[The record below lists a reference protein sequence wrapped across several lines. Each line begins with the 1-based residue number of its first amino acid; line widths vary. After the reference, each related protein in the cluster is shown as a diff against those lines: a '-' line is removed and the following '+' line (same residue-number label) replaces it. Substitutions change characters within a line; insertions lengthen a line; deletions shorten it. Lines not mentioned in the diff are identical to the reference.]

1 MKKNFKKIL
10 IILVISLAGLS
21 CSSRKSDIDRS
32 NIVPRDKLIEM
43 ITDLYLTDGLMV
55 QPRVRDWYTLSD
67 TLGAYKDVIESY
79 GYTKED
85 FERTMRFYFIK
96 KPKHLVRIYDQALAK
111 LSEMESRT
119 DQELFQL
126 QAKIANIWNGKDLY
140 AFPDPSDSLTF
151 DLRLPYPTTYAIH
164 LTVTLYPGDNP
175 VNPRMTA
182 FTCHHDSLE
191 NGTRNY
197 INTVNYIS
205 DGHSHSYKFLI
216 RDPQRNRLRFAGKL
230 IDYDN
235 DPGNRP
241 LNVVIR
247 KISIGTSIAEE

>member
-1 MKKNFKKIL
+1 MMKNYKKIL
-10 IILVISLAGLS
+10 VILLISLAGLS

-32 NIVPRDKLIEM
+32 KIIPRNKLTEM

-55 QPRVRDWYTLSD
+55 QPRVRDWYTPSD

-96 KPKHLVRIYDQALAK
+96 KPKQLVRIYDQALAR

-119 DQELFQL
+119 DLELFQI
-126 QAKIANIWNGKDLY
+126 QARISNIWNGKDLY
-140 AFPDPSDSLTF
+140 AFPDLSDSLTF
-151 DLRLPYPTTYAIH
+151 DLRLPYPTTYAIY
-164 LTVTLYPGDNP
+164 LTVALYPGNNP

-182 FTCHHDSLE
+182 FTCHPDSLE
-191 NGTRNY
+191 NGKRNY
-197 INTVNYIS
+197 INTINYIS

-216 RDPQRNRLRFAGKL
+216 KDLQRNRLRFAGKL
-230 IDYDN
+230 LDYDN
-235 DPGNRP
+235 DPGNQP